1 MTPTPSNAEHAPRA
15 AAAVLILGCVSMLVG
30 LTVKLSEPQQAPS
43 ASASPVLATP
53 AVSTPV
59 PSASGV
65 IGIRAIGDELEQPL
79 R

>member
-1 MTPTPSNAEHAPRA
+1 MSPPPSNAEHPPRA
-15 AAAVLILGCVSMLVG
+15 AAAVLILGCVAMVVG
-30 LTVKLSEPQQAPS
+30 LTVKVSEPQQTPS

-53 AVSTPV
+53 AAPTPV

-65 IGIRAIGDELEQPL
+65 VGL